1 MSSVNNSSTIV
12 LLLSSNEL
20 QFFNIVLPIISIVG
34 LFINIAV
41 IAVILTDREMRQTTA
56 SIYIVNLAVS
66 DILVLVVGV
75 PLWIYQLVSKNSAD
89 WSCQLTFGLSY
100 VTSVVSVITLAII
113 SYDRYRCVMQ
123 PFNQE
128 TGKSFAVKVVS
139 TCWLVGTVLAAPFFS
154 GYKASHHDVTFQ
166 ISAFCVYTR
175 FFRQEFMVAKLIV
188 IVILIILSTYF
199 YYRLCRVARAQAAL
213 IKKDMEVMNRV
224 SQTNN
229 NNNSN
234 SSDQQQT
241 IRRQKGHKIM
251 KATKTLGFILGAMI
265 LCWIPFLII
274 SIIDSFDV
282 TLFSVFTLK
291 LLGTITYLNSILNPI
306 IYTFMTR
313 AFKTSIT
320 KRFFNFKRKLSQK
333 SMTEIRSCV
342 ATNNN
347 ANTT

>member
-1 MSSVNNSSTIV
+1 MV
-12 LLLSSNEL
+12 LLLSSSEL

-66 DILVLVVGV
+66 DILVLIVGV

-139 TCWLVGTVLAAPFFS
+139 TCWLVGTVLAVPFFS
-154 GYKASHHDVTFQ
+154 GYKASHHVVTFQ

-175 FFRQEFMVAKLIV
+175 FFRQEFMVGKLIV

-199 YYRLCRVARAQAAL
+199 YYKLCRVARAQAAL

-224 SQTNN
+224 SQNN
-229 NNNSN
+229 N
-234 SSDQQQT
+234 DQQQT
-241 IRRQKGHKIM
+241 LRRQKGHKIM

-320 KRFFNFKRKLSQK
+320 KRFFRFKRKLSQK
-333 SMTEIRSCV
+333 SMTDIRSCV

-347 ANTT
+347 ATMT

>member
-1 MSSVNNSSTIV
+1 MV
-12 LLLSSNEL
+12 LLNSGEL

-41 IAVILTDREMRQTTA
+41 IAIILTDREMRRTTA
-56 SIYIVNLAVS
+56 SIYIVNLAVA
-66 DILVLVVGV
+66 DILVLVIGV
-75 PLWIYQLVSKNSAD
+75 PLWIYQLVSKNSED

-100 VTSVVSVITLAII
+100 STSVVSVITLAII
-113 SYDRYRCVMQ
+113 SYDRYRCVMK

-128 TGKSFAVKVVS
+128 TGKRFAIKVVFS
-139 TCWLVGTVLAAPFFS
+139 CWLVGTVLAVPFFS
-154 GYKASHHDVTFQ
+154 GYKASHHTVTFQ

-175 FFRQEFMVAKLIV
+175 FFRQEVMVGKLIV

-199 YYRLCRVARAQAAL
+199 YFRLCRVAKVQAVL
-213 IKKDMEVMNRV
+213 IKRDMDIMNRIT
-224 SQTNN
+224 QNN
-229 NNNSN
+229 N
-234 SSDQQQT
+234 DQQNMCKK
-241 IRRQKGHKIM
+241 KGHKIM

-265 LCWIPFLII
+265 LCWMPFLII

-282 TLFSVFTLK
+282 SLFSVFTLK

-320 KRFFNFKRKLSQK
+320 KRFFGFKRRLSRTSK
-333 SMTEIRSCV
+333 NEIRNCV
-342 ATNNN
+342 AKNNSKHLKVDGIKG
-347 ANTT
+347 TGGCL